1 MPKTYD
7 AAKIRNL
14 NDRFRATFHGG
25 RVMMTQGVQQLR
37 GEALE
42 RLIGAVQGF
51 DGFTTG
57 NDPHGEHDFGS
68 VEVDGE
74 RFFWKID
81 YYDLAM
87 SQHSA
92 DPADPEATI
101 RVLTL
106 MRADEY

>member
-1 MPKTYD
+1 MPKTRD
-7 AAKIRNL
+7 AVKIRHI
-14 NDRFRATFHGG
+14 NDRFRTTFHGG
-25 RVMMTQGVQQLR
+25 RVMMTQGVQQLK

-42 RLIGAVQGF
+42 RLIGAVQNF
-51 DGFTTG
+51 KAFTVG
-57 NDPHGEHDFGS
+57 NDPHGENDFGS
-68 VEVDGE
+68 VEVDGDK
-74 RFFWKID
+74 FFWKID

-87 SQHSA
+87 SQHSV